1 MTRAIVTWITCLVV
15 GTATV
20 IALEYGLR
28 DGDMSVVAPAAQGAG
43 LWIAL
48 MLAYP
53 MYYRHQANRQYSV
66 WRYMVINTAP
76 AILVTAVRIAL
87 RTG

>member
-1 MTRAIVTWITCLVV
+1 MTRAIVTWITCLIA

-20 IALEYGLR
+20 VTLEYVLR
-28 DGDMSVVAPAAQGAG
+28 DGDMSVIAPAAQGVG

-53 MYYRHQANRQYSV
+53 MYYRHQANRQYGV
-66 WRYMVINTAP
+66 WRYTVITTAP

>member
-1 MTRAIVTWITCLVV
+1 MTRGIVTWITCLIV
-15 GTATV
+15 GTTTV
-20 IALEYGLR
+20 IALEYILR
-28 DGDMSVVAPAAQGAG
+28 DGDMSVVAPAAQGVG

-53 MYYRHQANRQYSV
+53 MYYRHQPNRQHGV
-66 WRYMVINTAP
+66 WRYTVLNTAP
-76 AILVTAVRIAL
+76 AIVITAVRIAL

>member
-1 MTRAIVTWITCLVV
+1 MTRAIVTWISCLIA
-15 GTATV
+15 GTATMV
-20 IALEYGLR
+20 ALEYVLR
-28 DGDMSVVAPAAQGAG
+28 DGDMSVVAPAAQGVG

-53 MYYRHQANRQYSV
+53 MYYRHQANRQYGV
-66 WRYMVINTAP
+66 WRYTVITTAP

>member
-1 MTRAIVTWITCLVV
+1 MTRAIVTWITCVIV
-15 GTATV
+15 GTTTV
-20 IALEYGLR
+20 VALEYALR
-28 DGDMSVVAPAAQGAG
+28 DGDMSVVAPVAQGVAFW
-43 LWIAL
+43 LAL

-53 MYYRHQANRQYSV
+53 MYYRHQAGRQYGV
-66 WRYMVINTAP
+66 WRYAMATTVP